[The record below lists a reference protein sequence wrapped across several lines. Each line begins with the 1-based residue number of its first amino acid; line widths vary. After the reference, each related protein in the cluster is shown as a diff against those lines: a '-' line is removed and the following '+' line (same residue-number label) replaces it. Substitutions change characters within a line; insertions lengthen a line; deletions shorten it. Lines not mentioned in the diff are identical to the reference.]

1 MKHYIF
7 SFTYNKIKYCMYNL
21 RTIRDPLLKQIAN
34 ALPPDLLWL
43 IYELAVQ
50 APQPR
55 YHLRSGPR

>member
-1 MKHYIF
+1 MA
-7 SFTYNKIKYCMYNL
+7 YNL
-21 RTIRDPLLKQIAN
+21 RTIRDPLLKQIAT

-55 YHLRSGPR
+55 YYLRSGPR

>member
-1 MKHYIF
+1 MA
-7 SFTYNKIKYCMYNL
+7 YNL
-21 RTIRDPLLKQIAN
+21 RTFRDPLLKQIAN

-55 YHLRSGPR
+55 YYLRSGPR